1 VSTTRSS
8 TGIAQV
14 VLGVSWIVRGA
25 FQHQWLLPGTA
36 VLDTQPTATATLSPA
51 GPATSVIVV
60 TPAGT
65 STVTPEGPAVVV
77 VTPEGPASAAI
88 APAGAATAILEPVAA
103 GTAALTQE

>member
-1 VSTTRSS
+1 
-8 TGIAQV
+8 
-14 VLGVSWIVRGA
+14 
-25 FQHQWLLPGTA
+25 
-36 VLDTQPTATATLSPA
+36 VLDTQPSASASLSPA

-65 STVTPEGPAVVV
+65 RAVTREGPAGVV